1 MYDAIKVLI
10 ALGALIYAS
19 YHDIR
24 TRHIPPWVWWP
35 VGIAG
40 LIFYGIE
47 AYTTDPMLLIMLI
60 PMTGILIEALVD
72 RGDVIDLK
80 SGRINIP
87 FFLLYIVSVIAFIW
101 GALNLYPEPLFMA
114 SAAAIL
120 ISILYFFMYYRD
132 IIHGGAD
139 AKALV
144 MLSLLFPFYP
154 SFAGFPYFAAP
165 YPVSVLLP
173 FSFSVLFMASLLLSL
188 TPIYFLFSNLA
199 KGKRKFPEMMLG
211 YYLPV
216 SEAKNKKVWPM
227 LRIKDGEP
235 VRTLFPRKSHD
246 FSWEELESAG
256 ITEVWVTPKVPFI
269 AMILLGFIVIVVLG
283 NPLFAVF

>member
-1 MYDAIKVLI
+1 VYDELRILI
-10 ALGALIYAS
+10 GLATLLYAS

-35 VGIAG
+35 VGIS
-40 LIFYGIE
+40 GIILFGME
-47 AYTTDPMLLIMLI
+47 AYAVDPRLLVMLV
-60 PMTGILIEALVD
+60 PMTGILIEALVE

-80 SGRINIP
+80 GGHINIP
-87 FFLLYIVSVIAFIW
+87 FLLLYIVSALAFIW
-101 GALNLYPEPLFMA
+101 GALNLYPEPFFMA
-114 SAAAIL
+114 GAMAVL
-120 ISILYFFMYYRD
+120 ISILYFFMYYKD

-139 AKALV
+139 AKAFV

-154 SFAGFPYFAAP
+154 AFAGFPHFVAP

-199 KGKRKFPEMMLG
+199 RGKKKFPEMMLG
-211 YYLPV
+211 YHMPI

-227 LRIKDGEP
+227 LRIKDGKP

-246 FSWEELESAG
+246 FSWDALEKAG
-256 ITEVWVTPKVPFI
+256 ITEVWVTPKVPFV
-269 AMILLGFIVIVVLG
+269 AMILLGFIVIVLMG